1 MALAMWQHLVELGY
15 FSMCC
20 NIYSEQVICIW
31 LESMCVG
38 SNWLTWV
45 GFLFGYF
52 PSYTYKNVAL
62 LAQIYYCPKN
72 HHIYIWCIQW
82 TSSELE
88 VEIVIMLMWALCAS
102 ETVEKVLLTGLINPV
117 YFGKIEDYYTIRA
130 GRNISEIR
138 ELPGCLYVLPCSM
151 VKVNISLQQLSSDRA
166 H

>member
-1 MALAMWQHLVELGY
+1 M
-15 FSMCC
+15 
-20 NIYSEQVICIW
+20 
-31 LESMCVG
+31 
-38 SNWLTWV
+38 
-45 GFLFGYF
+45 
-52 PSYTYKNVAL
+52 
-62 LAQIYYCPKN
+62 
-72 HHIYIWCIQW
+72 
-82 TSSELE
+82 
-88 VEIVIMLMWALCAS
+88 ALCAS